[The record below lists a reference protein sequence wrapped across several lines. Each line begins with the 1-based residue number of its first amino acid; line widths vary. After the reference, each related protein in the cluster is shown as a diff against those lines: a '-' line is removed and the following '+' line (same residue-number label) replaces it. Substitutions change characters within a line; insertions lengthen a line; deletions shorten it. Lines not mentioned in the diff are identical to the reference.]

1 MLRVNLL
8 KCKYFLCFALRSL
21 PCSSIINSSNISSSY
36 IRNPLR
42 LANCTLMHERLLEYP
57 FIRIIPFPYQFG
69 TSGNE
74 IGKAKTQFGKQN
86 CICEMEFQVCQ
97 FHFHLC
103 QIDMEK
109 VGMGLFGATDL
120 ARPIRRRPIRH
131 WPIRPRDF
139 SAQFQFFT
147 TINEWLE

>member
-1 MLRVNLL
+1 
-8 KCKYFLCFALRSL
+8 
-21 PCSSIINSSNISSSY
+21 
-36 IRNPLR
+36 
-42 LANCTLMHERLLEYP
+42 MHERLLEYP
-57 FIRIIPFPYQFG
+57 IIRIIPFPYQFG

-109 VGMGLFGATDL
+109 VGMGLFGAADSAL
-120 ARPIRRRPIRH
+120 A
-131 WPIRPRDF
+131 D
-139 SAQFQFFT
+139 SAQGLFGAISIFYHNQC
-147 TINEWLE
+147 